1 MRTAAV
7 AEIKS
12 DATAALASLDR
23 IIGAAAKLDA
33 IRSAMAEVMAPI
45 VSSAKA
51 MVQQPGKPGY
61 SPRHGKAPGSRRYRK
76 HLRDT
81 ISTNVRVYNKV
92 VYGAAGPQYPAGA
105 GGHLVEHGHRIVTG
119 GSVARIGK
127 YATKKTPKAARGRT
141 GKGRVGGMAKPF
153 PFMRPAMEST
163 RASVLSRLTAV
174 LAAHVERAAAAGGG

>member
-61 SPRHGKAPGSRRYRK
+61 WQRTGARKTRK

-92 VYGAAGPQYPAGA
+92 IYGVAGPQYPAGA
-105 GGHLVEHGHRIVTG
+105 GGHLIEHGHRIVTG

-127 YATKKTPKAARGRT
+127 YAKKKTPKAARGRT